1 MQIITTINKPNAEI
15 PAVEGR
21 VRIDSVLA
29 EEASFSTPR
38 GRKWLME
45 ILYAPIRSSARIL
58 PRSFPTSFLSAEAL
72 ASRSFLLLNSIS
84 ADLTG
89 KLACINKTS
98 SSVCSACLTFLGFP
112 IPSFEPLI
120 NSGQSNFCFFH
131 RNFRSKSKGSD
142 GGNKSKLGLSVSPKG
157 TTTPQST
164 TELFYPHQADTV
176 FPPTGP
182 SITQVPDPSNHP

>member
-1 MQIITTINKPNAEI
+1 
-15 PAVEGR
+15 
-21 VRIDSVLA
+21 
-29 EEASFSTPR
+29 
-38 GRKWLME
+38 ME

-142 GGNKSKLGLSVSPKG
+142 GGNKSKLGLNVSPKG

>member
-1 MQIITTINKPNAEI
+1 
-15 PAVEGR
+15 
-21 VRIDSVLA
+21 
-29 EEASFSTPR
+29 
-38 GRKWLME
+38 ME
-45 ILYAPIRSSARIL
+45 ILYAPIRSSASAF
-58 PRSFPTSFLSAEAL
+58 PHSFPTSFLSAEAL
-72 ASRSFLLLNSIS
+72 ASRSSHLLNAIS

-98 SSVCSACLTFLGFP
+98 SSVCSACLTFPGFL

-142 GGNKSKLGLSVSPKG
+142 GGNKSKLGLSASPKG

-164 TELFYPHQADTV
+164 TELFFPRLADTV
-176 FPPTGP
+176 FPLHRPLTNTSPTSFEP
-182 SITQVPDPSNHP
+182 SLK